1 MKDNESPT
9 REQTTKHASEPTR
22 QYGREYH
29 LKEHDIDFVGERCK
43 VNTITGSRIDEHVQ
57 FVERIERATQDLL
70 GNHPVRIQIQQWC
83 EEYRAAAEDIVNDRG
98 LSLPCIGII
107 GAKGQ
112 GKTWV
117 ARQWILDNAIAQL
130 LPSGVLAKEATTKLH
145 WIGPIAPEV
154 IHADREVYVACPT
167 ARMLDLKQ
175 PYMLLDTPG
184 YTDEDAGAAAIAKEA
199 LSLAPIK
206 LLVARRD
213 QLRSAIHVQL
223 AALTE
228 GSVCVPIITAAP
240 VPSTAD
246 EHTQQSTRGNSSNT
260 DSLKQD
266 LAWYTAALTVSA
278 PGTRFL
284 EPITV
289 ADFEATGDEIG
300 IGMQLQQALQSRLA
314 NEDLKVASATK
325 SVRLQAA
332 MDRLR
337 HRVAQAISGQVP
349 QLASAIDRLTATAD
363 ALPTQAIETVLGSKQ
378 TLRNAIR
385 DRIRGEIIS
394 GTGLFWF
401 PYRTLLGILG
411 FTHGAWDRLVLSM
424 TGSLPS
430 IFGTFVT
437 LARNLTN
444 AKQAHQELRD
454 GIKDQLTRQVQ
465 DQLLPAQ
472 QEFYRAIER
481 IRSTERTTER
491 NRNILRD
498 SHQVETGLRIRMGG
512 IDALQTEAREVFEST
527 LEKHRISRWVLQ
539 CLGLLASLVFWG
551 LMAGPIIAVYRQ
563 YFLASLHAW
572 SDGTKDLG
580 EFPSPSPT
588 MMITAFGISIL
599 PVLLI
604 AMLVMGWFQRAKRL
618 DAIAD
623 EIYARE
629 LQKVDA
635 LKQDGTIR
643 LYYEDPLLENAEY
656 LTSL

>member
-1 MKDNESPT
+1 M
-9 REQTTKHASEPTR
+9 
-22 QYGREYH
+22 
-29 LKEHDIDFVGERCK
+29 
-43 VNTITGSRIDEHVQ
+43 DEHLQ
-57 FVERIERATQDLL
+57 FVERIERAAQDLL

-83 EEYRAAAEDIVNDRG
+83 EEYRAAAEDILNDRG

-117 ARQWILDNAIAQL
+117 ARQWILDSAIAQL

-145 WIGPIAPEV
+145 WIGPSAPEV

-167 ARMLDLKQ
+167 SRMLDLKQ

-228 GSVCVPIITAAP
+228 GSVCLPIITA
-240 VPSTAD
+240 VPTITSNAASSSSDDSATPSHK
-246 EHTQQSTRGNSSNT
+246 ENSNIA

-300 IGMQLQQALQSRLA
+300 IGLQLQRTLQTRLA
-314 NEDLKVASATK
+314 NEDLKIASATK

-337 HRVAQAISGQVP
+337 HRVAQAISSQVP
-349 QLASAIDRLTATAD
+349 QLTAAIDRLTATAD

-385 DRIRGEIIS
+385 DRVRGEIIS

-472 QEFYRAIER
+472 QEFYRAIDR
-481 IRSTERTTER
+481 IRSTERTSER
-491 NRNILRD
+491 YRNMPRD
-498 SHQVETGLRIRMGG
+498 SHQVESGLRIRMGG
-512 IDALQTEAREVFEST
+512 IDALQTQAREVFEST
-527 LEKHRISRWVLQ
+527 LEKHRISRWILQ
-539 CLGLLASLVFWG
+539 CLGLTASLVFWG
-551 LMAGPIIAVYRQ
+551 LMAGPVLAVYRQ
-563 YFLASLHAW
+563 YFFASWHAW

-588 MMITAFGISIL
+588 MMITAVGISIF

>member
-1 MKDNESPT
+1 MGCAVTSKGYSAIRAAEDKSDMD
-9 REQTTKHASEPTR
+9 EPF
-22 QYGREYH
+22 Q
-29 LKEHDIDFVGERCK
+29 L
-43 VNTITGSRIDEHVQ
+43 
-57 FVERIERATQDLL
+57 VERIENASSELL
-70 GNHPVRIQIQQWC
+70 GSHAARAQIRHLCQ
-83 EEYRAAAEDIVNDRG
+83 EYRAAAEDILHDRG
-98 LSLPCIGII
+98 VSLPCIGII

-117 ARQWILDNAIAQL
+117 ARQCILDPAISQI

-145 WIGPIAPEV
+145 WIGPMAPEV
-154 IHADREVYVACPT
+154 LDTQRELYVACPSG
-167 ARMLDLKQ
+167 RMLDFRQ

-184 YTDEDAGAAAIAKEA
+184 YTDEDAAAAAIAKET

-228 GSVCVPIITAAP
+228 GSVCVPIITA
-240 VPSTAD
+240 VPAGERASTARD
-246 EHTQQSTRGNSSNT
+246 ANAWAESF
-260 DSLKQD
+260 KQD
-266 LAWYTAALTVSA
+266 LAWYAAALTSSA

-284 EPITV
+284 EPIAV
-289 ADFEATGDEIG
+289 VDFEATGNEAG
-300 IGMQLQQALQSRLA
+300 VGEELQSELQMRLA

-332 MDRLR
+332 MDRLK
-337 HRVAQAISGQVP
+337 HRVAEVISNQVP
-349 QLASAIDRLTATAD
+349 QLAIAIDRLSATAN
-363 ALPTQAIETVLGSKQ
+363 ALPSQAIETVLGSKQ
-378 TLRNAIR
+378 VLRNAIR
-385 DRIRGEIIS
+385 DRVRGEVIS

-437 LARNLTN
+437 LARNLTSS
-444 AKQAHQELRD
+444 KQAHQELRD

-472 QEFYRAIER
+472 HEFYRAIER
-481 IRSTERTTER
+481 IRSSDRGR
-491 NRNILRD
+491 HAARD
-498 SHQVETGLRIRMGG
+498 AHNVETPLRIRMGG
-512 IDALQTEAREVFEST
+512 IDALQSQAREVFDQT
-527 LEKHRISRWVLQ
+527 LDRHKISKWGLQ
-539 CLGLLASLVFWG
+539 AMGLVASLVFWG
-551 LMAGPIIAVYRQ
+551 LMAGPILAVYRQ
-563 YFLASLHAW
+563 YFLASWHAW
-572 SDGTKDLG
+572 SAGTKDLA
-580 EFPSPSPT
+580 EFPSPSAT
-588 MMITAFGISIL
+588 MMITAIGISVF

-604 AMLVMGWFQRAKRL
+604 AMLVMGWFQRARRL

-629 LQKVDA
+629 LQKVEE
-635 LKQDGTIR
+635 LKRDGTIR
-643 LYYEDPLLENAEY
+643 LYYDDPLLENAEY

>member
-1 MKDNESPT
+1 M
-9 REQTTKHASEPTR
+9 
-22 QYGREYH
+22 
-29 LKEHDIDFVGERCK
+29 
-43 VNTITGSRIDEHVQ
+43 DEHLQ
-57 FVERIERATQDLL
+57 FVERIERAAQDLL

-83 EEYRAAAEDIVNDRG
+83 QEYRAAAEDIVNDRG

-145 WIGPIAPEV
+145 WIGPSAPEV

-228 GSVCVPIITAAP
+228 GSVCLPIITA
-240 VPSTAD
+240 VPMCTAVPMSTAIPASSSPD
-246 EHTQQSTRGNSSNT
+246 HSAIPSQRENSNNS

-300 IGMQLQQALQSRLA
+300 IGLQLQRSLQARLA

-337 HRVAQAISGQVP
+337 HRVAQAISSQVP
-349 QLASAIDRLTATAD
+349 QLSAAIDRLTATAD
-363 ALPTQAIETVLGSKQ
+363 ALPSQAIETVLGSKQ

-385 DRIRGEIIS
+385 DRVRGEIIS

-472 QEFYRAIER
+472 QEFYRAIDR
-481 IRSTERTTER
+481 IRLTERTSER
-491 NRNILRD
+491 NRSMPRD
-498 SHQVETGLRIRMGG
+498 SHQVDSGLRIRMGG
-512 IDALQTEAREVFEST
+512 IDALQTQAREVFEST
-527 LEKHRISRWVLQ
+527 LEKHRIARWILQ

-551 LMAGPIIAVYRQ
+551 LMAGPILAVYRQ
-563 YFLASLHAW
+563 YFSASWHAW

-588 MMITAFGISIL
+588 MMITAFGISIF

-604 AMLVMGWFQRAKRL
+604 AMLVMGWFQRAIRL